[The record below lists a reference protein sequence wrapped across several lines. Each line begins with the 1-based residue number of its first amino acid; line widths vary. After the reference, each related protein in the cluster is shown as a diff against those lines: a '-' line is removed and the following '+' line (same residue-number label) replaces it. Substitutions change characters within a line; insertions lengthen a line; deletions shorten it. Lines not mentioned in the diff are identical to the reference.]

1 MCGRRGHFSHL
12 WNCWTLSTT
21 PPSISCIFFSEWD
34 PPIIL
39 GPEFWL
45 QTTKGNI
52 AIHKIQRI
60 PSRAN
65 LHLIILKREPHAY
78 AGPTVSTFFQYRKS
92 PPIIFSSKLHIFCYK
107 RFCPRGTLNG
117 ISFRVLLPKKWPCC
131 MHSLRES
138 LCQRA
143 CSSWYWS
150 WLDLHQDFRTTS
162 NKEILI

>member
-1 MCGRRGHFSHL
+1 MALGPPLSPTPLNGKIQGKCPPFLEHFPNDVALSIPAKEPPCVGGGGHFSHL

-92 PPIIFSSKLHIFCYK
+92 PPIIISSKLNI
-107 RFCPRGTLNG
+107 
-117 ISFRVLLPKKWPCC
+117 VLLQTILP
-131 MHSLRES
+131 
-138 LCQRA
+138 QR
-143 CSSWYWS
+143 
-150 WLDLHQDFRTTS
+150 DP
-162 NKEILI
+162 